1 MVEVGHNHFVTSLA
15 KTVARQILIEHGAKV
30 NKADEDGWTPLHFAV
45 YFEHPGLVKVHSSHL
60 LLSSFPYC
68 LLQLLLDE
76 DADVHAVRNDGNTPL
91 HIAAESGRPEIVKAS
106 QRYHLKAKCCIADS
120 A

>member
-1 MVEVGHNHFVTSLA
+1 MYYEF
-15 KTVARQILIEHGAKV
+15 
-30 NKADEDGWTPLHFAV
+30 
-45 YFEHPGLVKVHSSHL
+45 PGLVKVYSSRL

-76 DADVHAVRNDGNTPL
+76 DADVNAADKDGDTPL
-91 HIAAESGRPEIVKAS
+91 HIAAEYGQPDIVKAS